1 MTAKEE
7 LLREIESATDGLLIE
22 VLSFLQG
29 LKTRWAESKNFEITD
44 DVVLETAE
52 PTPTDLASPE
62 SNVPTFEDFFGIL
75 KDSPNFN
82 ADPVMLQQSL
92 CREWDSD
99 YAVNAKCFAV
109 RLDISLRR

>member
-22 VLSFLQG
+22 VLNFFQG
-29 LKTRWAESKNFEITD
+29 LKTRWTESKNLGITD
-44 DVVLETAE
+44 DLVLETAE
-52 PTPTDLASPE
+52 PIPTDLASPR

-92 CREWDSD
+92 CREWDLD